1 MPIALRH
8 LSLST
13 RKVDHLYSTY
23 ATVLSAFKSPWDR
36 GIFEPLYIDLNGHG
50 VNNMQVL
57 SDFWVAEFSYSEY
70 NDSKRNGTT
79 VF

>member
-8 LSLST
+8 LSLSI
-13 RKVDHLYSTY
+13 RRVDHLYSKY
-23 ATVLSAFKSPWDR
+23 STVLFAFKSDGDR

-57 SDFWVAEFSYSEY
+57 SDF
-70 NDSKRNGTT
+70 
-79 VF
+79 